1 MDNYNSSQNVN
12 EHRIWNENNVLF
24 AIFSWFFIALIE
36 FIAVFILKL
45 NSEYSIIL
53 AFFLILFYTVLLF
66 FLLEPEILREVN
78 TRETR
83 TIEKPIFKEV
93 IKEIEKPV
101 VRFVDRPVERI
112 VEKPVIQEIE
122 KEVPV
127 YIEKLRDK
135 LNIPKYDYLGSSQT
149 KVYHKHL
156 CRFGKLIKKKYKVS
170 SNSEAFYKKAK
181 YKPCKMCIVKK
192 KKG

>member
-93 IKEIEKPV
+93 IKEILNELNLS
-101 VRFVDRPVERI
+101 
-112 VEKPVIQEIE
+112 Q
-122 KEVPV
+122 
-127 YIEKLRDK
+127 DK
-135 LNIPKYDYLGSSQT
+135 YNPNAVASQ
-149 KVYHKHL
+149 
-156 CRFGKLIKKKYKVS
+156 I
-170 SNSEAFYKKAK
+170 SEAKNQMLTPTLYSEFVNGEWQEKIFK
-181 YKPCKMCIVKK
+181 IWIDNN
-192 KKG
+192 

>member
-83 TIEKPIFKEV
+83 TIEKPIFKE
-93 IKEIEKPV
+93 
-101 VRFVDRPVERI
+101 
-112 VEKPVIQEIE
+112 IE

-156 CRFGKLIKKKYKVS
+156 CRFGKLIKKKYKV
-170 SNSEAFYKKAK
+170 
-181 YKPCKMCIVKK
+181 
-192 KKG
+192 